1 MICCVQKPIYGV
13 PQAGRRLQRC
23 LFDWMLD
30 KNKANLRQLDDS
42 DNTIFVYDNPDDDE
56 TFAVGVYVDNLQIV
70 HSAAIDANGEPT
82 NKNSY
87 LAKFLRILRED
98 WEVVDEGPMDDL
110 LGMEFEYFEDGSI
123 KLHQKNYIKKLLSKF
138 LPHGP
143 PTRSKPDCLPY
154 SYDLHSMVEA
164 AMSEKELSGHAH
176 PELITPYQQ
185 LCGSYL
191 YLVTATRPDIAYAV
205 CHLCRAMACPT
216 PILMAQFELLAT
228 YLHYNSEIGLTYT
241 PKASKLKC
249 YADASHDT
257 RFSTSG
263 WVAIWQNAS
272 LSWGS
277 RKQDCVALSSCEAEI
292 IALSECTKDAV
303 HYRKKLSGINPSYV
317 TEPTPVATDNKGA
330 HDLSYNPEF
339 HNRTKHIK
347 RRHFYVRDMV
357 ESQEVVVPLIR
368 TDDNPAD
375 FFTKPVSSDKFFKFR
390 GAIMNIANGSNLSA
404 AAAIFSP
411 SSSN

>member
-1 MICCVQKPIYGV
+1 
-13 PQAGRRLQRC
+13 
-23 LFDWMLD
+23 MLD
-30 KNKANLRQLDDS
+30 KSKANLRQLDDS
-42 DNTIFVYDNPDDDE
+42 DNTIFIHDSPDGNE

-70 HSAAIDANGEPT
+70 HSVAINADGEPT
-82 NKNSY
+82 SKNSY
-87 LAKFLRILRED
+87 LAKFLRLLRED

-110 LGMEFEYFEDGSI
+110 LGMEFEYFKDGSI
-123 KLHQKNYIKKLLSKF
+123 KLHQKKYIEKLLSKF

-143 PTRSKPDCLPY
+143 PTRSKPCCLPY
-154 SYDLHSMVEA
+154 SSDLHNLVETA
-164 AMSEKELSGHAH
+164 LLEKDQHGHQY
-176 PELITPYQQ
+176 PELVTPYQQ

-191 YLVTATRPDIAYAV
+191 YLVTATRPDIAYVV

-216 PILMAQFELLAT
+216 PILIAQFDLLAT
-228 YLHYNSEIGLTYT
+228 YLHYNSGVGLTYT
-241 PKASKLKC
+241 PTPSKLKC
-249 YADASHDT
+249 YGDASWET

-263 WVAIWQNAS
+263 WVVIWQSAA

-292 IALSECTKDAV
+292 IALPECAKDAV
-303 HYRKKLSGINPSYV
+303 HYRKKLSGISSSYV
-317 TEPTPVATDNKGA
+317 TEPTPAATDNKGA

-339 HNRTKHIK
+339 HNRTKHVQ

-357 ESQEVVVPLIR
+357 EAQELVVPLIK

-390 GAIMNIANGSNLSA
+390 GAIMNIDNGSSLSA

>member
-1 MICCVQKPIYGV
+1 
-13 PQAGRRLQRC
+13 
-23 LFDWMLD
+23 
-30 KNKANLRQLDDS
+30 
-42 DNTIFVYDNPDDDE
+42 
-56 TFAVGVYVDNLQIV
+56 
-70 HSAAIDANGEPT
+70 
-82 NKNSY
+82 
-87 LAKFLRILRED
+87 
-98 WEVVDEGPMDDL
+98 MDDL
-110 LGMEFEYFEDGSI
+110 LGMEFEYFKDGSI
-123 KLHQKNYIKKLLSKF
+123 KLHQKKYIEKLLSNF

-154 SYDLHSMVEA
+154 SSDLHNLVETA
-164 AMSEKELSGHAH
+164 LLEKDQHGHQY
-176 PELITPYQQ
+176 PELVTPYQQ

-191 YLVTATRPDIAYAV
+191 YLVTATRPDIAYVV

-216 PILMAQFELLAT
+216 PILIAQFDLLAT
-228 YLHYNSEIGLTYT
+228 YLHYNSGVGLTYT
-241 PKASKLKC
+241 PTPSKLKC
-249 YADASHDT
+249 YGDASWET

-263 WVAIWQNAS
+263 WVVIWQCAA

-292 IALSECTKDAV
+292 IALSECAKDAV
-303 HYRKKLSGINPSYV
+303 HYRKKLSGISSSYV
-317 TEPTPVATDNKGA
+317 TEPTPAATDNKGA

-339 HNRTKHIK
+339 HNRTKHVQ

-357 ESQEVVVPLIR
+357 EAQELVVPLIK

-404 AAAIFSP
+404 AAVIFSP